1 MGNKITLSKLGSDL
15 FSYSSRIVHMNGY
28 NKTYLIGAGFSR
40 SFSNDYPLSCDFFA
54 KMREKK
60 VGGKRFIHLNPSLE
74 NIDRF
79 LERFFPFEPDLE
91 EVLSFLTQKYFP
103 QDFRQ
108 HWQHRD
114 DVYQELLWNIPN
126 FLSYAKPRS
135 PEVSELLA
143 RFCNLL
149 VSEMANI
156 VTFNYDCLL
165 DQELLNQGKWNPS
178 SGYGSP
184 MRHMINALS
193 LQGASKE
200 IEVSKVSLL
209 KLHGSINWGTAALED
224 ADSQAEIF
232 YNSPNNSDTQNIGQI
247 GVSQTTE
254 SMPPTVSL
262 TPFMHKG
269 VSSQT
274 TESMPLNLSFTPFII
289 PPILDKTGYYG
300 NKFLRRLW
308 FFAHECLAFSEE
320 IVIIGYSFP
329 ETDYFARFLIREA
342 FGAHLAQLMHNKRK
356 VTIVNLRCDDA
367 LMKRARQIFGDT
379 KIEFI
384 EKDAFGYIAD
394 TVSGS

>member
-1 MGNKITLSKLGSDL
+1 
-15 FSYSSRIVHMNGY
+15 MNGY

-40 SFSNDYPLSCDFFA
+40 SFSNDYPLSCDFFE

-60 VGGKRFIHLNPSLE
+60 VGGKSFIHLNPSLE
-74 NIDRF
+74 DVDRF

-126 FLSYAKPRS
+126 FLSHAKPRS

-165 DQELLNQGKWNPS
+165 DQGLLSHGKWNPS
-178 SGYGSP
+178 SGYGFP

-193 LQGASKE
+193 FQGASKE

-209 KLHGSINWGTAALED
+209 KLHGSINWGTAALEG

-232 YNSPNNSDTQNIGQI
+232 YSPPNNSDNQNIGHI
-247 GVSQTTE
+247 
-254 SMPPTVSL
+254 
-262 TPFMHKG
+262 G

-274 TESMPLNLSFTPFII
+274 TESMPLSLSFTPFII
-289 PPILDKTGYYG
+289 PPILDKTGYYD

-308 FFAHECLAFSEE
+308 FLAHECLTFSEE

-342 FGAHLAQLMHNKRK
+342 FAAHLAQLMHNKRK

-367 LMKRARQIFGDT
+367 LMKRARQIFAGA
-379 KIEFI
+379 KIDFI

-394 TVSGS
+394 VLG